1 MVRAVA
7 RLAARFRRK
16 PKARMA
22 LRPAKPI
29 DYGFARQTCFAA
41 LRALVEADY
50 GWDEALEDGRFAR
63 QFVQDQVE
71 ILSFDG
77 RDVGWLQSSP
87 DRGALRLI
95 GLCIVPGFRG
105 RGLGRFALE
114 QIQARAKKQ
123 RRSLLLSLS
132 RIDPSLGFYRRLG
145 FRLAAADPYQLH
157 LRYRPKVFRRAF
169 GPTPGMTRG

>member
-1 MVRAVA
+1 
-7 RLAARFRRK
+7 
-16 PKARMA
+16 MA
-22 LRPAKPI
+22 LRPAKPV

-41 LRALVEADY
+41 LRPLVEQDY

-71 ILSFDG
+71 IVSLDG
-77 RDVGWLQSSP
+77 RDAGWLQSCP

-95 GLCIVPGFRG
+95 GLCIAPGFRG

-114 QIQARAKKQ
+114 QIQARAKKR

-132 RIDPSLGFYRRLG
+132 RIDPSLGFYQRLG

-157 LRYRPKVFRRAF
+157 LRYRPKVFRRGF